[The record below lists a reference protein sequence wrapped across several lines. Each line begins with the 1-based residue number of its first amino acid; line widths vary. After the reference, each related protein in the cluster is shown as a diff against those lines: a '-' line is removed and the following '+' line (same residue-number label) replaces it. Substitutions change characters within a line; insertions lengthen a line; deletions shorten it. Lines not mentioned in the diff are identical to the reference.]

1 MSSISVALRSYIE
14 KRFLTD
20 RPVHFSNDDSLITL
34 RVVDVFGL
42 LDLIA
47 FIESQYFIN
56 FDDGELLPH
65 NLDTI
70 NKLTAAIE
78 KRLMVSPLET

>member
-1 MSSISVALRSYIE
+1 MTSISAALRSYIE
-14 KRFLTD
+14 SRFLTD
-20 RPVHFSNDDSLITL
+20 RTVVFTNDDSLLTL

-47 FIESQYFIN
+47 FIESQYFIT
-56 FDDGELLPH
+56 FDDGELMPH
-65 NLDTI
+65 NLDTV
-70 NKLTAAIE
+70 NKLTQAIE